1 VEAAEVVEYVEGAI
15 AFKAEHPE
23 VGFAVVGE
31 HFQLPPPPVVAAVGE
46 GGVEEA
52 AAVEGGL
59 AAPEE
64 GG

>member
-1 VEAAEVVEYVEGAI
+1 MEAAEVVEYVEGAI

-23 VGFAVVGE
+23 VGFADVGE
-31 HFQLPPPPVVAAVGE
+31 HFQLPQPPEVEAEGE
-46 GGVEEA
+46 AGVEEA
-52 AAVEGGL
+52 AAEEGGL